1 MNIECAKCRHA
12 ENRLN
17 GRYCTKVD
25 HYVEHTITM
34 PCEASQCVTRAKCR
48 RCIWHRDMMMG
59 EVWCDLHHSEIK
71 AISDCNTYSATRKTI

>member
-71 AISDCNTYSATRKTI
+71 GIGNCNTYSATRKTI